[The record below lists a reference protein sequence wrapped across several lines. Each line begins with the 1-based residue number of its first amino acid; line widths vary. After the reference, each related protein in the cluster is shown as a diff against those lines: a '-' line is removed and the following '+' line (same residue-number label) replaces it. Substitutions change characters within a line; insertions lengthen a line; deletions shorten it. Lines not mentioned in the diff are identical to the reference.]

1 MVSRVEISQALRI
14 FSETYSEPSLV
25 VEWEEI
31 PVADADAPAMIFVT
45 IWRFRLKT
53 RPLGARKRLRSVVVP
68 SVSHAL
74 EVVPQRAAREN
85 HVVNVRVLVR
95 SECSRAS
102 LHSLEPVMRA
112 VELVK

>member
-1 MVSRVEISQALRI
+1 LKI

-31 PVADADAPAMIFVT
+31 PVADADALAMIFVT
-45 IWRFRLKT
+45 IWRFRLKG
-53 RPLGARKRLRSVVVP
+53 PPSGARKRLRSVVVP

-74 EVVPQRAAREN
+74 EVVPQRAVREN
-85 HVVNVRVLVR
+85 DVLSVRVLVR
-95 SECSRAS
+95 SEFSRAS

-112 VELVK
+112 VVLAK